1 MIAIGLMS
9 GTSLDGVEAVLA
21 EIGEGDPPAVRLLAH
36 RHRDYDRELRA
47 LAMTAASAQP
57 LAVEHLAVL
66 HRDLAD
72 AYADAVADLLAD
84 SEARPELVAMH
95 GQTVL
100 HRVDLEATLQLG
112 DAARVAIRTGLP
124 VVADFRT
131 ADVAAGGQG
140 APLVP
145 FADHVLFGERAP
157 IALLNL
163 GGIANLTLLPTRR
176 ADDAIA
182 FDTGPANMVSDALVA
197 TAGERHDE
205 GGARARRGRVRE
217 GALAKAMTHPFFA
230 RRAPKSCG
238 REEFGAPFARSLL
251 IACDGDVDDAVATAV
266 ALTARTIAGALAR
279 ETPVGVSWRELVVA
293 GGGARNPALVDAIRE
308 AVAPLAVRPID
319 DHGIPSEAREALA
332 FAILGVYR
340 WRGLPN
346 TLPSCTG
353 ASRPVSG
360 GAVHDP

>member
-1 MIAIGLMS
+1 MS

-21 EIGEGDPPAVRLLAH
+21 EIGDGDPPPVRLLAH
-36 RHRDYDRELRA
+36 RHREYDRDLRA
-47 LAMTAASAQP
+47 LAMAAASAQP

-72 AYADAVADLLAD
+72 AYADAVADLL
-84 SEARPELVAMH
+84 EAGGGRPDLVAMH

-100 HRVDLEATLQLG
+100 HRADLAATIQLG
-112 DAARVAIRTGLP
+112 DAARVAVRTGLP

-145 FADHVLFGERAP
+145 FADHVLFGDRAP

-163 GGIANLTLLPTRR
+163 GGIANLTLLPTKR

-197 TAGERHDE
+197 GVGERHDA

-217 GALAKAMTHPFFA
+217 DALATALAHPYFA

-238 REEFGAPFARSLL
+238 REEFGAPYARSLQ
-251 IACDGDVDDAVATAV
+251 IACDGDLDDAVATAV
-266 ALTARTIAGALAR
+266 ALSARTIADGLAR
-279 ETPVGVSWRELVVA
+279 ETPVGVSWRELVIA
-293 GGGARNPALVDAIRE
+293 GGGARNPALVEAIRA
-308 AVAPLAVRPID
+308 AVAPVRLRPID
-319 DHGIPSEAREALA
+319 EHGIPSEAREALA

-340 WRGLPN
+340 WRGLAN

-353 ASRPVSG
+353 ASRAVSG
-360 GAVHDP
+360 GAIHDP